1 MKDTFGIMIL
11 FFLLAVPYS
20 SKCHTIPFDGDMLP
34 QILTLMSINSS
45 SIQLVWRPS
54 SSLENID
61 IDQLSGKFT
70 VSLYVGTRIYVFN
83 KVVIY
88 EASKLNTTDSITI
101 TGLVPD
107 TIYHTCFGSKWY
119 EQNSTIEVYPRR
131 VIPPNPCRLLRT
143 YATGE
148 LN

>member
-11 FFLLAVPYS
+11 VFILAIPYS
-20 SKCHTIPFDGDMLP
+20 TKCDTIPFDDDMLP

-54 SSLENID
+54 SSLANID
-61 IDQLSGKFT
+61 IDQLSGNFT
-70 VSLYVGTRIYVFN
+70 VSLYVGTRIHVFN
-83 KVVIY
+83 KVVVY
-88 EASKLNTTDSITI
+88 DANKLNTTDSITI
-101 TGLVPD
+101 AGLAPD
-107 TIYHTCFGSKWY
+107 TIYHACFGSKWY
-119 EQNSTIEVYPRR
+119 EQNSTFEDDPRR
-131 VIPPNPCRLLRT
+131 AIRPHPCRLLRT